1 MKDDCSVKVNLVD
14 GKENKG
20 SKLADKSVRAYLDIE
35 KAKEM
40 LGDGSGT
47 SGLVLLDDYI
57 TLDTMT
63 FEGKMDVE
71 SVMPLIEEGGHI
83 YAWNFWVEE
92 GASFQFVYT
101 SAYIDSRQNML
112 KFVSPVIM
120 SKLDTQCDFE
130 TFTLS
135 VPISDGIFGFENF
148 MISDKIS
155 ASFINNGSS
164 GGFIKNKHAL
174 TIKVN
179 GQTYTYDGSQAVEI
193 NIS

>member
-40 LGDGSGT
+40 LGNGSGT

-57 TLDTMT
+57 TFDTMT

-92 GASFQFVYT
+92 GASLQFVYT

-135 VPISDGIFGFENF
+135 VPISDGIFGFDNF

-155 ASFINNGSS
+155 ASFINNGSL
-164 GGFIKNKHAL
+164 GGFIKNKQAL

>member
-40 LGDGSGT
+40 LGGGNGT
-47 SGLVLLDDYI
+47 GGLVLLDDYI
-57 TLDTMT
+57 TFDAMT

-71 SVMPLIEEGGHI
+71 SVIHLIEEGGHI
-83 YAWNFWVEE
+83 YIWNLWIGEE
-92 GASFQFVYT
+92 MIGQFVYT
-101 SAYIDSRQNML
+101 QAYIDSRENTL
-112 KFVSPVIM
+112 KFVSPAMM
-120 SKLDTQCDFE
+120 SKSNIQCNFE

-148 MISDKIS
+148 MLSDKIL
-155 ASFINNGSS
+155 ASSS
-164 GGFIKNKHAL
+164 DGFIKNKYAL